1 MSIKRKRKRNG
12 GRSVNEKAAVEQ
24 SAVTG
29 SSSLRSHLTLD
40 IKESCGGELHGC
52 VRLGAWSVCSGVVS
66 TLDERVNK
74 QSGFRAVHLWK
85 LSDTNCNSV
94 IVPKAY
100 RLRYSHQTKP
110 AIHYWGVVLS
120 WQWPTNLTHTPIH
133 LHRTTHTHPHI
144 YETIQSTLRV
154 SAFVLLLFCYV
165 IISRSAFKC
174 KWVWSCDTNLHLWTW
189 NRGLNASALPQTAVI
204 HCEMCVKCLFFWV
217 FW

>member
-1 MSIKRKRKRNG
+1 VSIKRKRKSNG

-40 IKESCGGELHGC
+40 IKESCGSELHGC
-52 VRLGAWSVCSGVVS
+52 VLDSEHGASAAAVVS

-110 AIHYWGVVLS
+110 AIHY
-120 WQWPTNLTHTPIH
+120 
-133 LHRTTHTHPHI
+133 
-144 YETIQSTLRV
+144 
-154 SAFVLLLFCYV
+154 
-165 IISRSAFKC
+165 
-174 KWVWSCDTNLHLWTW
+174 
-189 NRGLNASALPQTAVI
+189 
-204 HCEMCVKCLFFWV
+204 
-217 FW
+217 